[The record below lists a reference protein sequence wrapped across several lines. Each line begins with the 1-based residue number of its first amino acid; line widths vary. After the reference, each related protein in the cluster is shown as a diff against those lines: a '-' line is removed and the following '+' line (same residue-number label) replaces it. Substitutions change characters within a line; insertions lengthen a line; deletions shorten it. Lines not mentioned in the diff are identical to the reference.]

1 MKKTNRMISLF
12 LAVLIAAGVWSGI
25 TVYADTD
32 AGSYIAEKVTADN
45 IVDGN
50 QIFICFEDD
59 SVAVGT

>member
-32 AGSYIAEKVTADN
+32 TES
-45 IVDGN
+45 
-50 QIFICFEDD
+50 
-59 SVAVGT
+59 